1 MRIAATMTL
10 AALLGCGLMATSVA
24 SAADTNAHA
33 ATPHSD
39 SKATSLKSCN
49 KQADEKKLNGAE
61 RTTFVKDCRAGK
73 MH

>member
-33 ATPHSD
+33 AT
-39 SKATSLKSCN
+39 
-49 KQADEKKLNGAE
+49 
-61 RTTFVKDCRAGK
+61 TFVKDCRAGK

>member
-1 MRIAATMTL
+1 MKLAATMTL
-10 AALLGCGLMATSVA
+10 AAMLGCSLMAASVA
-24 SAADTNAHA
+24 SAADTNTPA
-33 ATPHSD
+33 ATTHSD
-39 SKATSLKSCN
+39 SKATSVKSCN

>member
-10 AALLGCGLMATSVA
+10 AAMLGCSLMATSLA
-24 SAADTNAHA
+24 SAATHS
-33 ATPHSD
+33 SD

-49 KQADEKKLNGAE
+49 KQADEKKLNGSE